1 MFVAN
6 TVDADAKIGGSV
18 VDRVSPRE
26 LWGRQGLHFP
36 FKECCAVGVLCRG
49 FRARCLTL
57 WNILCVLRVTNVYII
72 RSLSM
77 LTGVFIDGG
86 VMVKVQ
92 HVRGSGAGTLEIA
105 LEGDHIVNRRV
116 TRGGQPHRSENNSN
130 THRSAYGLLA
140 LRVLI

>member
-1 MFVAN
+1 MRTRRLEVLWLIGFLLEN
-6 TVDADAKIGGSV
+6 YGDARVCISPSRNV
-18 VDRVSPRE
+18 VPWV
-26 LWGRQGLHFP
+26 
-36 FKECCAVGVLCRG
+36 CCAVGSG
-49 FRARCLTL
+49 ARCLTL

-77 LTGVFIDGG
+77 LTGVFLDGG